1 MMPTLSPKDAA
12 LLPKLLGM
20 LGSDHDGEV
29 LATVR
34 KVRTVLARSKMGW
47 ADLARMNGGGHTHTG
62 PTQASVDAA
71 FDRGYRQGL
80 AAGAKAMK
88 DEIEKQRER
97 EQAYEENKPKADPRA
112 RDAPGSTRH
121 WPRGDDIWNGA
132 DPTEIHGY
140 EEQVDQLNELWAIET
155 RLSDWEHN
163 FVQSIAEQLAAKGS
177 LSDRQC
183 EKLDDV
189 YDRKVKGVRR

>member
-1 MMPTLSPKDAA
+1 MMPLSAKDAER
-12 LLPKLLGM
+12 LPKLLGL
-20 LGSDHDGEV
+20 LGSDQPGEV
-29 LATVR
+29 VNA
-34 KVRTVLARSKMGW
+34 ARAAFSLLKRNKMSW
-47 ADLARMNGGGHTHTG
+47 ADLARQASGGYGHTG

-80 AAGAKAMK
+80 AAGTKAMRE
-88 DEIEKQRER
+88 EIDRER
-97 EQAYEENKPKADPRA
+97 ERERVREENKPKADPRA
-112 RDAPGSTRH
+112 RDAPGTARF
-121 WPRGDDIWNGA
+121 WPPDDDIWNGA

-155 RLSDWEHN
+155 RLSDWEHG

-189 YDRKVKGVRR
+189 YDRKVKGIRR